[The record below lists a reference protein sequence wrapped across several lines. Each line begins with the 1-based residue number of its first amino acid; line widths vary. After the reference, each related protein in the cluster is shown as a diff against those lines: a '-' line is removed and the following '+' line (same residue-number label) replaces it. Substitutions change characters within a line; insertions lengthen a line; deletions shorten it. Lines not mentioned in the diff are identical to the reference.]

1 MRDGRNSTIHDT
13 NNKSTTQDG
22 AKILQRLGRDTM
34 TGESIV
40 GIPGKVINSRT
51 IRRQIMPDKYDKQL
65 LDTINVYPWNL
76 PTTPM
81 AIPTQLL
88 LPADNTTNRQAIGTQ
103 ADTTMEDTSTQTV
116 QETPL
121 ALPAQAMRHQSMDT
135 TMATSPLATSP
146 TTMARPPLPLPPAS
160 KRQHEEPT
168 GEAQSKQSRTAQSS
182 TAVNRG
188 QDEEQPK
195 AKMRIQ
201 AVTITTRKGDKIT
214 TASCE
219 DEQEAEV
226 ERMLQ
231 EPFVYDNEGLD
242 PLKVQQ
248 GMKKEAQSMKTQGVF
263 TEMNYNDVPEE
274 HKNKIIESK
283 WVNKP
288 KQDEVRCRIVAKG
301 FLETIQ
307 DLDNIYASTPIFGI
321 LRILLTMAQHNHWT
335 IQAGDVSTAFLHAPA
350 ATDNLYMWP
359 PPELYPSGHNTTTV
373 WKLNKATYGLRS
385 SPKSW
390 QDHFAQVL
398 QQMGLTRLTSEPNV
412 YRNNEQTM
420 FVMVY
425 VDDLLFLGQQQEVE
439 KTFNEVQKHVLLRPT
454 GTLGIGQTIQFLG
467 RDIHNNG
474 DLFEVSLKPEYITT
488 LLKETKMEAS
498 NPASAPGTATL
509 KQSTNDEAPLDAQEH
524 ADFWRAVGKL

>member
-1 MRDGRNSTIHDT
+1 
-13 NNKSTTQDG
+13 
-22 AKILQRLGRDTM
+22 
-34 TGESIV
+34 
-40 GIPGKVINSRT
+40 
-51 IRRQIMPDKYDKQL
+51 MPDKYDKQL

-76 PTTPM
+76 PTAPM
-81 AIPTQLL
+81 AVPTQLL
-88 LPADNTTNRQAIGTQ
+88 LPADNTTNGQASGTQ
-103 ADTTMEDTSTQTV
+103 ADVTVEDTSTQTG

-121 ALPAQAMRHQSMDT
+121 ALPAQAMHHPPMDV

-182 TAVNRG
+182 TAANRG
-188 QDEEQPK
+188 QEEEQPK

-226 ERMLQ
+226 ERILQ

-248 GMKKEAQSMKTQGVF
+248 GMKKEEAESMKTQGVF

-307 DLDNIYASTPIFGI
+307 DLDNIYASTPIFGV

-335 IQAGDVSTAFLHAPA
+335 IQAGDPSTAFLHAPA

-359 PPELYPSGHNTTTV
+359 PSELYPSGHNTTTV
-373 WKLNKATYGLRS
+373 CKLNKAIYGLRS

-390 QDHFAQVL
+390 KDHFAQVL
-398 QQMGLTRLTSEPNV
+398 QQLGLSRLTSEPNV

-420 FVMVY
+420 FVLVY
-425 VDDLLFLGQQQEVE
+425 VDD
-439 KTFNEVQKHVLLRPT
+439 LLRPT

-467 RDIHNNG
+467 RDIQQWR
-474 DLFEVSLKPEYITT
+474 
-488 LLKETKMEAS
+488 LL
-498 NPASAPGTATL
+498 
-509 KQSTNDEAPLDAQEH
+509 
-524 ADFWRAVGKL
+524 